1 MQGHR
6 QTNGQNT
13 SMGSHHQGNRH
24 FSQGEGVGHGGHLPM
39 SSHPLFAPGA
49 NPTTTLALA
58 VTALDPQG
66 PARQRWPHAL
76 GLLAL
81 SPDPVSPGPVS
92 PGPMTQGPQP
102 PALGTPETVVVSADQ
117 VRQLDLSVLKP
128 WLELAPA
135 ELLARSGQLSLS
147 FSWPQAPEDPR
158 EPSEID
164 ELRLWSLRADAHY
177 PWLSLLLERSSG
189 QLCRHVAMQLPHS
202 FSRSEGIRFAPAS
215 LELWITHRLFLL
227 EAWGR
232 SQGLAC
238 RGQLTAMATVLGY
251 DLDPHFWT
259 ALD

>member
-6 QTNGQNT
+6 QAHGQDAG
-13 SMGSHHQGNRH
+13 MGGHHQGNRH
-24 FSQGEGVGHGGHLPM
+24 FSQGEGVGHGRQSAR
-39 SSHPLFAPGA
+39 SSHPLFGLGTIPATA
-49 NPTTTLALA
+49 LALA

-76 GLLAL
+76 DLLAL
-81 SPDPVSPGPVS
+81 SLDPVPPDPLNPVLSTPDPV
-92 PGPMTQGPQP
+92 
-102 PALGTPETVVVSADQ
+102 LVSAEQ
-117 VRQLDLSVLKP
+117 VRQLDLSALKP

-147 FSWPQAPEDPR
+147 FAWPQDPEDPR
-158 EPSEID
+158 ELSEIA

-177 PWLSLLLERSSG
+177 PWLTLLLERSTG

-215 LELWITHRLFLL
+215 LELWITHRLFGL

-232 SQGLAC
+232 SQGIAC

>member
-1 MQGHR
+1 MESHR
-6 QTNGQNT
+6 QAHGQDAG
-13 SMGSHHQGNRH
+13 MGGHHQGNRH
-24 FSQGEGVGHGGHLPM
+24 FSQGEGVGHGRQSAR
-39 SSHPLFAPGA
+39 SSDPLFGLGT
-49 NPTTTLALA
+49 NPATALALA

-81 SPDPVSPGPVS
+81 ALDPVPPDPLNPV
-92 PGPMTQGPQP
+92 
-102 PALGTPETVVVSADQ
+102 LGTPEPVLVSAEQ
-117 VRQLDLSVLKP
+117 VRQLDLSALKP

-147 FSWPQAPEDPR
+147 FAWPQDPEDPR
-158 EPSEID
+158 ELSEIA

-177 PWLSLLLERSSG
+177 PWLTLLLERSTG

-215 LELWITHRLFLL
+215 LELWITHRLFGL

-232 SQGLAC
+232 SQGITC

>member
-6 QTNGQNT
+6 KAHGQDA
-13 SMGSHHQGNRH
+13 SMGGHHQGNRH
-24 FSQGEGVGHGGHLPM
+24 FGQGEGVGHGGHSAI

-49 NPTTTLALA
+49 NPATALALA

-76 GLLAL
+76 GLLDL
-81 SPDPVSPGPVS
+81 FPEPVFPDPVFPNPLPPVLS
-92 PGPMTQGPQP
+92 
-102 PALGTPETVVVSADQ
+102 TPEPVVVSADQ

-135 ELLARSGQLSLS
+135 ELLARTDQLSLS
-147 FSWPQAPEDPR
+147 FDWPQAPEDPR
-158 EPSEID
+158 ELSEIA

-177 PWLSLLLERSSG
+177 PWMPLLLERSSG

-215 LELWITHRLFLL
+215 LELWITHRLFGL

-232 SQGLAC
+232 SQGIAC

-251 DLDPHFWT
+251 ELDPHFWT

>member
-1 MQGHR
+1 M
-6 QTNGQNT
+6 
-13 SMGSHHQGNRH
+13 
-24 FSQGEGVGHGGHLPM
+24 P
-39 SSHPLFAPGA
+39 
-49 NPTTTLALA
+49 
-58 VTALDPQG
+58 
-66 PARQRWPHAL
+66 
-76 GLLAL
+76 
-81 SPDPVSPGPVS
+81 PDPLNPVLS
-92 PGPMTQGPQP
+92 
-102 PALGTPETVVVSADQ
+102 TPEPVLVSAEQ
-117 VRQLDLSVLKP
+117 VRQLDLSALKP

-147 FSWPQAPEDPR
+147 FAWPQAPEDPR
-158 EPSEID
+158 ELSEIA

-177 PWLSLLLERSSG
+177 PWLTLLLERSSG

-215 LELWITHRLFLL
+215 LELWITHRLFGL

-232 SQGLAC
+232 SQGIAC

>member
-1 MQGHR
+1 
-6 QTNGQNT
+6 
-13 SMGSHHQGNRH
+13 MGGHHQGNRH
-24 FSQGEGVGHGGHLPM
+24 FSQGEGVGHGRQSAR
-39 SSHPLFAPGA
+39 SSGPLFGLGT
-49 NPTTTLALA
+49 NPATALALA

-81 SPDPVSPGPVS
+81 FPEPVFPDPVPPVLS
-92 PGPMTQGPQP
+92 
-102 PALGTPETVVVSADQ
+102 TPEPVVVSADQ

-128 WLELAPA
+128 WLELDPA
-135 ELLARSGQLSLS
+135 ELLARSDQLSLS
-147 FSWPQAPEDPR
+147 FVWPQAQEDPR
-158 EPSEID
+158 ELSEIA

-177 PWLSLLLERSSG
+177 PWMPLLLERSSG

-215 LELWITHRLFLL
+215 LELWITHRLFVL
-227 EAWGR
+227 EAWGC
-232 SQGLAC
+232 SQGIAC

-251 DLDPHFWT
+251 ELDPHFWT

>member
-6 QTNGQNT
+6 QTHGQNT
-13 SMGSHHQGNRH
+13 GMGSHHQGNRH
-24 FSQGEGVGHGGHLPM
+24 FGQGEGLGHGGQLAM

-49 NPTTTLALA
+49 NPATALALA

-66 PARQRWPHAL
+66 PARQRWTHAL

-81 SPDPVSPGPVS
+81 FPDPVSPGPVS
-92 PGPMTQGPQP
+92 SLPVPPGPLP
-102 PALGTPETVVVSADQ
+102 PGLGKAETVVVSAEQ

-135 ELLARSGQLSLS
+135 ELLERSGQLSLS
-147 FSWPQAPEDPR
+147 FSWPQAAEDPR
-158 EPSEID
+158 EPSEIA

-177 PWLSLLLERSSG
+177 PWMTLLLERSSG
-189 QLCRHVAMQLPHS
+189 QLCRHVAMQIPHS

-215 LELWITHRLFLL
+215 LELWITHRLFVL

-232 SQGLAC
+232 SQGLTC

-251 DLDPHFWT
+251 ELDPHFWT

>member
-1 MQGHR
+1 MGIR
-6 QTNGQNT
+6 QFLRT
-13 SMGSHHQGNRH
+13 HC
-24 FSQGEGVGHGGHLPM
+24 LP
-39 SSHPLFAPGA
+39 PGA
-49 NPTTTLALA
+49 NPATALALA

-92 PGPMTQGPQP
+92 PGPMTQGPLP

-177 PWLSLLLERSSG
+177 PWLTLLLERSSG

-215 LELWITHRLFLL
+215 LELWITHRLFGL

-232 SQGLAC
+232 SQGIAC